1 MTLAMKTVLV
11 PTEQNDAMASTL
23 ETALLFARK
32 FDSYVEGFALR
43 AALSNLVDM
52 ESGSPMLA
60 DSFAQQFQEAEK
72 EAHSLFE
79 GFMQG
84 RGIPRAAEPTATL
97 SFGWR
102 ENAPEGDHFIGSHGR
117 VFDITVLGRPGPHR
131 KGVGMALLEV
141 ALFDSGHPI
150 LIAPP
155 APVQSIGTNVLIAW
169 NCSTEQARATASA
182 MPILRQAERVTV
194 LNVEGGNGVPG
205 PSSEELGRYLKS
217 HGIAAQQKSVGLDGR
232 STGEAILATA
242 RALDCDLLVKGA
254 YTQSRLRQMFFGGT
268 TRHILS
274 NATLPVLMAH

>member
-1 MTLAMKTVLV
+1 MTLAMKTILV
-11 PTEQNDAMASTL
+11 PTEQNDAMGSTL

-32 FDSYVEGFALR
+32 FDSYIEGFALR

-72 EAHSLFE
+72 ESRSLFE
-79 GFMQG
+79 GFMQA
-84 RGIPRAAEPTATL
+84 RGIPLASESRSSL

-117 VFDITVLGRPGPHR
+117 VFDMTALGRPGPHR
-131 KGVGMALLEV
+131 KGAGMALLEV

-150 LIAPP
+150 LIAPT
-155 APVQSIGTNVLIAW
+155 APIQTIGTNVLIAW
-169 NCSTEQARATASA
+169 NCSTEQARATAYA
-182 MPILRQAERVTV
+182 MPILRQAQRVTV
-194 LNVEGGNGVPG
+194 LNVEGGTAVAG
-205 PSSEELGRYLKS
+205 PSAEELCRYLKS

-232 STGEAILATA
+232 STGETILATA

-254 YTQSRLRQMFFGGT
+254 YTQSRLRQMFFGGA
-268 TRHILS
+268 TRHILT
-274 NATLPVLMAH
+274 NTTLPVLMAH

>member
-11 PTEQNDAMASTL
+11 PIEQNDAMASTL

-60 DSFAQQFQEAEK
+60 DSFAQQFQGAEK
-72 EAHSLFE
+72 EARSLFE

-84 RGIPRAAEPTATL
+84 RGIPHAAEPTATL

-117 VFDITVLGRPGPHR
+117 VFDITDRGRPGGHG

-141 ALFDSGHPI
+141 ALFESGFLSPFATFRH
-150 LIAPP
+150 
-155 APVQSIGTNVLIAW
+155 VQAIDTNVLIAW
-169 NCSTEQARATASA
+169 NCSTE
-182 MPILRQAERVTV
+182 
-194 LNVEGGNGVPG
+194 
-205 PSSEELGRYLKS
+205 
-217 HGIAAQQKSVGLDGR
+217 
-232 STGEAILATA
+232 
-242 RALDCDLLVKGA
+242 
-254 YTQSRLRQMFFGGT
+254 
-268 TRHILS
+268 
-274 NATLPVLMAH
+274 